1 MTLLELVLLY
11 QSGELTAPLVVDNDE
26 IYVYT
31 PDGKQFSMY
40 PEEFIVAALTLLGV
54 PHENV

>member
-1 MTLLELVLLY
+1 MTLRELIMAY

-26 IYVYT
+26 LYVYT
-31 PDGKQFSMY
+31 PDGKQFSMH
-40 PEEFIVAALTLLGV
+40 PDEFVDAALTLLGI

>member
-1 MTLLELVLLY
+1 MTLRELIMAY

-31 PDGKQFSMY
+31 PDGKQFSMH
-40 PEEFIVAALTLLGV
+40 PDEFIDAALTLLGV